1 MRVFGRERKK
11 DRDVEVMRLLETLQA
26 LSRVI
31 DH

>member
-1 MRVFGRERKK
+1 MCACLEEKERK
-11 DRDVEVMRLLETLQA
+11 RDVEVMRLLETLQA